1 MKHTWNITLLLIVMF
16 FAAQIAGLGIITSYL
31 NIPQTIETGTT
42 SFNNL
47 PFNMDRPQ
55 VEESVSYIYITIA
68 VIVGTLLLLL
78 LIKFRGVKL
87 WKLWF
92 FFAVMATIT
101 ISLSSFLPQI
111 AALIIAVL
119 IALWKIYR
127 PNIYIHNISE
137 ILIYGGLAA
146 IFVPIMNIFS
156 ALMLLLI
163 ISAYDMYAVWKSK
176 HMVSMAKFQ
185 TENKLFSGIYVP
197 YDNKGGIKPI
207 KDVKKLT
214 AGKSSGKS
222 KSSVNTATLGGGDI
236 GFTLIFAGVVLKELI
251 TKGLPIITAFGE
263 ASIVALTTTIALSIL
278 FFKSEKGKFY
288 PAMPFLTIGCLV
300 GYGIVLLLG
309 II

>member
-47 PFNMDRPQ
+47 PFDMDRPQ
-55 VEESVSYIYITIA
+55 VEESFSYIYITIA

>member
-1 MKHTWNITLLLIVMF
+1 MKHTWNITLLLIAMF

-31 NIPQTIETGTT
+31 DIPKTIETGTT
-42 SFNNL
+42 SFSSL
-47 PFNMDRPQ
+47 PFEMDRPQ
-55 VEESVSYIYITIA
+55 VEESFSYIYITIA
-68 VIVGTLLLLL
+68 VIAGTLLLLL
-78 LIKFRGVKL
+78 LIKFRGVRL

-92 FFAVMATIT
+92 FFAVMTTIT

-111 AALIIAVL
+111 TALSIAVL

-163 ISAYDMYAVWKSK
+163 ISAYDVYAVWKSK
-176 HMVSMAKFQ
+176 HMISMAKFQ

-197 YDNKGGIKPI
+197 YDKKGGIVPI
-207 KDVKKLT
+207 KDAKKLT
-214 AGKSSGKS
+214 AGKSSEKS
-222 KSSVNTATLGGGDI
+222 KKAVSTAILGGGDI

-251 TKGLPIITAFGE
+251 NKGLPIIIAFSE
-263 ASIVALTTTIALSIL
+263 ASIVASATTIALSIL

-300 GYGIVLLLG
+300 GYGIVYVLG

>member
-47 PFNMDRPQ
+47 PFDMDRPQ

-222 KSSVNTATLGGGDI
+222 KSSVNTAILGGGDI

-251 TKGLPIITAFGE
+251 AKGLPIITAFGE
-263 ASIVALTTTIALSIL
+263 ATIVALTTTIALSIL

-288 PAMPFLTIGCLV
+288 PAMPFLTIGCLI
-300 GYGIVLLLG
+300 GYGIVWILG
-309 II
+309 IM

>member
-1 MKHTWNITLLLIVMF
+1 MKHTWNITLLLIAMF

-31 NIPQTIETGTT
+31 DIPQTIETGTT

-47 PFNMDRPQ
+47 PFDMDRPQ
-55 VEESVSYIYITIA
+55 VEESFSYIYITIA

-222 KSSVNTATLGGGDI
+222 KSSVNTAILGGGDI

-251 TKGLPIITAFGE
+251 NKGLPIITAFGE

-288 PAMPFLTIGCLV
+288 PAMPFLTIGCLI
-300 GYGIVLLLG
+300 GYGIVWILG
-309 II
+309 IM